1 MPCFCKSYTNPRW
14 KKLDFRR
21 GFWYNKFPLERG
33 YNWIQDV
40 WIRNAAQPP
49 NACGMLRENTAVCTL
64 CFLVLSASEQMN
76 KQSRLWISK
85 PLHRTSFWSER
96 KTPADFWCLCVSAFL
111 FCRLQLNDRL
121 NGIWFC
127 DDSFLGKQSETT
139 PLKKQGQER
148 HSGKTAERK
157 IVSISVASIGLWPPQ
172 SQSTA

>member
-76 KQSRLWISK
+76 KQSLLWISK

-96 KTPADFWCLCVSAFL
+96 KTPADFWCFCVSAFC
-111 FCRLQLNDRL
+111 FADWKLNDRL
-121 NGIWFC
+121 NGIRFC
-127 DDSFLGKQSETT
+127 DDFFFGEWARQRRWKSRGRNNIQVKRQREN
-139 PLKKQGQER
+139 GC
-148 HSGKTAERK
+148 
-157 IVSISVASIGLWPPQ
+157 PQ
-172 SQSTA
+172 L

>member
-1 MPCFCKSYTNPRW
+1 MP
-14 KKLDFRR
+14 
-21 GFWYNKFPLERG
+21 
-33 YNWIQDV
+33 
-40 WIRNAAQPP
+40 
-49 NACGMLRENTAVCTL
+49 ACMLRENTAVCTL

-76 KQSRLWISK
+76 KQSRLWNSK
-85 PLHRTSFWSER
+85 PLHRTSFWSES
-96 KTPADFWCLCVSAFL
+96 KTPADFWYLCVSAFL

-157 IVSISVASIGLWPPQ
+157 IMSISVASIGLWPHNPNPQ
-172 SQSTA
+172 PEGVWTNSGRAALWPCQKIKHKKGDDNFEQRKE